1 MSTDFYQ
8 VIARYYPL
16 EGETETVLALL
27 AELAAA
33 SRTEPAN
40 ISYEFFRGVENP
52 GEIVII
58 ESYTDAAGFAAHRE
72 AEHFERIGLGRIIPL
87 LANRI
92 VAKANA
98 RVDA

>member
-16 EGETETVLALL
+16 AGETETVLALL

-33 SRTEPAN
+33 SRAEPAN

-52 GEIVII
+52 DEIVII
-58 ESYTDAAGFAAHRE
+58 ESYTDAAGFAAHRDT
-72 AEHFERIGLGRIIPL
+72 EHFSRIGVGRIIPL
-87 LANRI
+87 LENRV
-92 VAKANA
+92 VAKMNA
-98 RVDA
+98 SLDA

>member
-16 EGETETVLALL
+16 AGQTETVLALL
-27 AELAAA
+27 VDLAAA

-40 ISYEFFRGVENP
+40 IAYDFFRGVENAD
-52 GEIVII
+52 EIVII

-72 AEHFERIGLGRIIPL
+72 AEHFERIGLGQIIPL
-87 LANRI
+87 LENR
-92 VAKANA
+92 VVVKMNA
-98 RVDA
+98 SLDA

>member
-16 EGETETVLALL
+16 AGETETVLALL
-27 AELAAA
+27 AELTAA

-52 GEIVII
+52 DEIVII
-58 ESYTDAAGFAAHRE
+58 ESYTDAAGFAAHRDT
-72 AEHFERIGLGRIIPL
+72 EHFQQIGVGRIIPL
-87 LANRI
+87 LENRV
-92 VAKANA
+92 VAKMTATL
-98 RVDA
+98 DA

>member
-16 EGETETVLALL
+16 AGETETVLTLL
-27 AELAAA
+27 VELAAA

-40 ISYEFFRGVENP
+40 IAYDFFRGVENA

-72 AEHFERIGLGRIIPL
+72 AEHFERIGLGQIIPL
-87 LANRI
+87 LENR
-92 VAKANA
+92 VVVKMNA
-98 RVDA
+98 SLDA